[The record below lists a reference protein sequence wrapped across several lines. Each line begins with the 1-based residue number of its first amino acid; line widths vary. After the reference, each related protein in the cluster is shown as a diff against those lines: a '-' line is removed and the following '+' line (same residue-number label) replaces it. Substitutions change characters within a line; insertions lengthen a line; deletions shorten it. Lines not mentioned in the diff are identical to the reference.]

1 MPALDF
7 PASPTNGQAYGN
19 WIWNSSKGAWQ
30 AKPLVSAKTVTSDV
44 PPSSPA
50 NGDQW
55 FNTVDSTLYIYY
67 TDVDGSQWVESRA
80 PIISDG
86 YYSPNYIINGGFD
99 IWQRGTSS
107 TGVGYGSADRFIHA
121 FSAGS
126 ATISRST
133 DVPSNQGFTYSLSFA
148 STSGTNPFICQ
159 RIESANS
166 ASIAGKTVTLSV
178 WAKSTVGTGPL
189 IWDAAYPTATDNW
202 TSETYDLGGTF
213 AATMTVGTWT
223 RYSATF
229 TANALATRGYRINM
243 YRNVTTTS
251 TTTLYTGVQLEEGS
265 VATPFRRNANS
276 IQGELAACQRYFQA
290 LGAGAIGRALSNT
303 LGQVFLNF
311 PVKMRTTPILTFG
324 GNFNVV
330 EINVAGRL
338 VTSINSFSAT
348 DSGASVTLTTTG
360 LTVPNMVGIDGSN
373 NLLFSAEL

>member
-1 MPALDF
+1 
-7 PASPTNGQAYGN
+7 
-19 WIWNSSKGAWQ
+19 
-30 AKPLVSAKTVTSDV
+30 
-44 PPSSPA
+44 
-50 NGDQW
+50 
-55 FNTVDSTLYIYY
+55 
-67 TDVDGSQWVESRA
+67 
-80 PIISDG
+80 
-86 YYSPNYIINGGFD
+86 
-99 IWQRGTSS
+99 
-107 TGVGYGSADRFIHA
+107 
-121 FSAGS
+121 
-126 ATISRST
+126 
-133 DVPSNQGFTYSLSFA
+133 
-148 STSGTNPFICQ
+148 
-159 RIESANS
+159 
-166 ASIAGKTVTLSV
+166 
-178 WAKSTVGTGPL
+178 
-189 IWDAAYPTATDNW
+189 
-202 TSETYDLGGTF
+202 
-213 AATMTVGTWT
+213 
-223 RYSATF
+223 
-229 TANALATRGYRINM
+229 M